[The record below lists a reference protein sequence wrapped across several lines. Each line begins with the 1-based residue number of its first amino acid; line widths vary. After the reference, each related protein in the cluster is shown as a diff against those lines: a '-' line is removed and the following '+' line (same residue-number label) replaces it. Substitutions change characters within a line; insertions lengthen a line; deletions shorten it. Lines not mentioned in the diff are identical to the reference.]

1 MSIVSVSLDEESI
14 VSLDMIAESFKL
26 KGRSDAVRMS
36 IKSAVAELK
45 EMDDY
50 DGLVEGVLII
60 VHEHHDDAWIS
71 MIQHRNEELIRT
83 QLHSHLADRKCLE
96 LMIVSGEG
104 QRIRDMLREV
114 HSANKASY
122 IKLVRN

>member
-14 VSLDMIAESFKL
+14 AALDMITESLKL

-45 EMDDY
+45 EMNDF

-60 VHEHHDDAWIS
+60 VHEHHNDSWMS
-71 MIQHRNEELIRT
+71 MIQHRYEEVIRT
-83 QLHSHLADRKCLE
+83 QLHSHLHSRQCLE

-104 QRIRDMLREV
+104 DTIREMMREI

-122 IKLVRN
+122 IKLVRS

>member
-1 MSIVSVSLDEESI
+1 MSIVSISLDEESI
-14 VSLDMIAESFKL
+14 ASLDMIAESFKL

>member
-14 VSLDMIAESFKL
+14 ASLDMIAESFKL